1 MSIFEASLLFL
12 LCCGA
17 WENLRQDFSG
27 KALHVFPKRLAGF
40 PVELLLRDWAAAHGF
55 PIAASA
61 FFRCAAGKNRGLALF
76 FKKMYPKVVESS
88 KRRVHLAS
96 LGRLVLA

>member
-55 PIAASA
+55 PFAASA
-61 FFRCAAGKNRGLALF
+61 FFPLCGRGKRGAGSIFQEN
-76 FKKMYPKVVESS
+76 VS
-88 KRRVHLAS
+88 
-96 LGRLVLA
+96 